1 MKKRRVIRLGG
12 YGDPAMLPEAVVK
25 EHAGDYDHWL
35 GYTHQWRKRWAGWS
49 KRYCMASVDNEAE
62 GEKARSEGWRTF
74 RVSYETDNL
83 AAYFAENNLWPSDE
97 IICPNTTHGV
107 KCEDCGLC
115 DGARPGDK
123 RRSIVI
129 LAHGAKSN
137 KHLEV

>member
-12 YGDPAMLPEAVVK
+12 YGDPAMLPEAVV
-25 EHAGDYDHWL
+25 EGLAEQYQMHL
-35 GYTHQWRKRWAGWS
+35 GYTHQRRKAFADWA
-49 KRYCMASVDNEAE
+49 KKYCMASVE
-62 GEKARSEGWRTF
+62 GGADMRSAWKEGWRTF
-74 RVSYETDNL
+74 RVSYG
-83 AAYFAENNLWPSDE
+83 AEAEKGE
-97 IICPNTTHGV
+97 IVCPNTTHGI

>member
-12 YGDPAMLPEAVVK
+12 YGDPAMLPEAEVR
-25 EHAGDYDHWL
+25 EHVSDYDHWL

-49 KRYCMASVDNEAE
+49 KRYCMASVDHVAE
-62 GEKARSEGWRTF
+62 RIKAQSQGWRTF
-74 RVSYETDNL
+74 RVSYDG
-83 AAYFAENNLWPSDE
+83 YVHKGSE
-97 IICPNTTHGV
+97 IVCPNTTHGV

>member
-12 YGDPAMLPEAVVK
+12 YGDPAMLPEAVV
-25 EHAGDYDHWL
+25 EGLAEQYLMHL
-35 GYTHQWRKRWAGWS
+35 GYTHQRRKAFADWA
-49 KRYCMASVDNEAE
+49 KKYCMASVE
-62 GEKARSEGWRTF
+62 GVADMRSAWKEGWRTF
-74 RVSYETDNL
+74 RVTYEPG
-83 AAYFAENNLWPSDE
+83 AEAEKGE
-97 IICPNTTHGV
+97 IVCPNATNGV

-123 RRSIVI
+123 RKRIVI